1 MDLLTVFAH
10 FDVDGLVAPHVRR
23 YLDALAEVSS
33 RLVVV
38 SSSPLT
44 TGSIAV
50 LAGYGPLIQ
59 RDNTGYDF
67 YSWRTGLVDTPGWQ
81 DAGSILLANDSMVGP
96 VRPLPDVL
104 SHLDAQGF
112 DHAGITTSDEIQPHV
127 QSYFARFG
135 PRAVASP
142 LFQAFWLGMPEVND
156 RYWVIRRFE
165 LGLSRLMRSEGLSL
179 GAYFQPTRYERS
191 LAQERKAASLGRRA
205 PELLTRTR
213 AALRPPGRVRPADQ
227 TLALADRILDDGR
240 LPFIKVSFLRDD
252 PYAVGA
258 EGVLRRCEE
267 VYPREFEG
275 VREYVER
282 IRPQYQARHN
292 RPRRSA

>member
-33 RLVVV
+33 KLVVV

-44 TGSIAV
+44 AASSAV
-50 LAGYGPLIQ
+50 LAGYGPLVQ
-59 RDNTGYDF
+59 RDNAGYDF

-96 VRPLPDVL
+96 VRPLREVL
-104 SHLDAQGF
+104 GQLDARGF

-142 LFQAFWLGMPEVND
+142 VFQAFWLGIPVVDD

-165 LGLSRLMRSEGLSL
+165 LGLSRLMRYEGLSM
-179 GAYFQPTRYERS
+179 GAYFEPTRYERS
-191 LAQERKAASLGRRA
+191 LAQERKAASVGRRD
-205 PELLTRTR
+205 PELLTRAR
-213 AALRPPGRVRPADQ
+213 AALRPAGRVQPADL
-227 TLALADRILDDGR
+227 TLSLADRILDDGR
-240 LPFIKVSFLRDD
+240 MPFIKVSFLRDD

-258 EGVLRRCEE
+258 EPLLRRCEE
-267 VYPREFEG
+267 VYPREFDG
-275 VREYVER
+275 VRDYVER
-282 IRPQYQARHN
+282 IRPRYQARHN

>member
-33 RLVVV
+33 RLVIV

-44 TGSIAV
+44 TAASAE
-50 LAGYGPLIQ
+50 LSAYGRLIQ
-59 RDNTGYDF
+59 RENSGYDF

-96 VRPLPDVL
+96 VRPLRDVL
-104 SHLDAQGF
+104 GRLDSRGF

-142 LFQAFWLGMPEVND
+142 LFQAFWLGMPVVND

-165 LGLSRLMRSEGLSL
+165 LGLSRLMRYEGLSM
-179 GAYFQPTRYERS
+179 GAYFQPSRFERS
-191 LAQERKAASLGRRA
+191 LAQERKSASLGRRA
-205 PELLTRTR
+205 PELLARTR
-213 AALRPPGRVRPADQ
+213 AALRPAGRVQPADH
-227 TLALADRILDDGR
+227 TLSLADRILDDGR
-240 LPFIKVSFLRDD
+240 MPFIKVSFLRDD

-258 EGVLRRCEE
+258 EALLRRCEE
-267 VYPREFEG
+267 EYPREFEG

-282 IRPQYQARHN
+282 IRPRYQARHN
-292 RPRRSA
+292 QPRRSA